1 MAGAF
6 NPADLTEEELGQL
19 RGLRK
24 RKMELM
30 DEIEHI
36 KNELRDVDAEL
47 ESLYYVDEGSRSRHK
62 LIFTGKKKFNQD
74 PMRGIEYLTDRGLL
88 SRQPSAVAQ
97 WLYKGEGL
105 SKTAIG
111 ELLGSHDPFCL
122 EVLDQ
127 FVLCHNFQ
135 NMFIVDALRAFLWS
149 FRLPGESQKID
160 RIMERFAQQYV
171 ATNEGV
177 FDNADTCFTIAYSC
191 IMLNT
196 LLHNPNVKDRPTF
209 ERYQNMNKELLDAG
223 SVNTAILAQIF
234 DSIRA
239 REFQIPCEDAARLDN
254 IFLHPDR
261 EGWLYKQSSS
271 QFISGPLSWKRRWFV
286 LSDSCLYYFDQT
298 GEKEPR
304 GIIPLQNVGV
314 RRVESAS
321 RPFMFEIFS
330 LSEDGR
336 IKACK
341 TEQTGKLVEGRHSV
355 YRICASGS
363 DDLNAWLE
371 AIAGAASISL
381 HDVRWQSGAIEEL
394 NAKIGI
400 GEEQQE
406 VAVQVYEEFDPF
418 EALNA
423 EGEHKCTAC
432 GWSLDEEDRDAVIG
446 HYRSQWHR
454 YNAKHMLKGRKPL
467 TEDEFEE
474 LGEEERK
481 ADELSSSSSDSDDSD
496 CEDVPLKLGS
506 SHVHFIHNNE
516 VFSMYKCLLRPG
528 ETSVSL
534 SMFARPLDCAI
545 FLLAGGHFA
554 AGVFKGDKMVSHK
567 AFHRYVV
574 RAKQG
579 GVQSANDNAKGP
591 ARSAGAAL
599 RRYNERALRED
610 IVKVMQDWA
619 ENLAATPL
627 VFIRCASYQKVIFH
641 EVDEGGFERKD
652 PRLRTIPFETKRPLI
667 DEVRRVWE
675 KLGSVTCHG
684 TLEEFMAER
693 SRRKQRMKNLV
704 KKKRV
709 DDHWNLDDV
718 KEKEKSP
725 SKEKKTDHLKPVV
738 PQEEKPKEVDRWPTL
753 DKNKR
758 RELYTMIK
766 GNNDEELA
774 ALVKEHSD
782 NDQNEVIDYLLS
794 FRLSDGST
802 FLHLAAK
809 NSCDK
814 IVKYLLEIGCDPCIK
829 NEDDMVAYALSPS
842 KLLKQVFIQF
852 RSENADRWNW
862 IRSHI
867 PEPVQMSEEQIAKLA
882 EKKKEKKQKQ
892 KEKAKIKK
900 EAEKKEAEELAA
912 RTAFLAMSDREK
924 RAAAAEARLAKLSG
938 GPRCVQCGVAYT
950 GSGFEYNELRFCS
963 PACVAL
969 HRRGLTSS

>member
-1 MAGAF
+1 MASTF

-88 SRQPSAVAQ
+88 SRQPAAIAQ

-127 FVLCHNFQ
+127 FVLCHTFQ
-135 NMFIVDALRAFLWS
+135 NMFIVDALRVFLWS

-177 FDNADTCFTIAYSC
+177 FDTADTCFTIAYSC

-209 ERYQNMNKELLDAG
+209 ERYQMMNKELLDAG
-223 SVNTAILAQIF
+223 SVNTALLAQIF
-234 DSIRA
+234 DSIRT
-239 REFQIPCEDAARLDN
+239 REFKIPCDDAARLDN
-254 IFLHPDR
+254 ILHPDR

-286 LSDSCLYYFDQT
+286 LSDSCLYYFEQT
-298 GEKEPR
+298 GDKEPR

-314 RRVESAS
+314 RRVENAS

-330 LSEDGR
+330 LNEDGR

-355 YRICASGS
+355 YRICASNS
-363 DDLNAWLE
+363 DDMNSWLE
-371 AIAGAASISL
+371 AIAGAASVSL
-381 HDVRWQSGAIEEL
+381 HDVRWQTGVIEDL
-394 NAKIGI
+394 NRKLGI
-400 GEEQQE
+400 CEEGRKYE
-406 VAVQVYEEFDPF
+406 EVYEEFDPF
-418 EALNA
+418 EALEA
-423 EGEHKCTAC
+423 EGEHKCTSC
-432 GWSLDEEDRDAVIG
+432 GWSLDDEDREAVIG

-454 YNAKHMLKGRKPL
+454 FNVKHVLKGHAPL

-481 ADELSSSSSDSDDSD
+481 GDESASSSSDSDSD
-496 CEDVPLKLGS
+496 DVADDIPLRLGS
-506 SHVHFIHNNE
+506 SHIHFVHNDE
-516 VFSMYKCLLRPG
+516 VFSMYRCLLRPG
-528 ETSVSL
+528 ETSISL

-554 AGVFKGDKMVSHK
+554 AGVFRDDKMVAHK

-579 GVQSANDNAKGP
+579 GAQSANDNAKGP

-599 RRYNERALRED
+599 RRYNERALGED
-610 IVKVMQDWA
+610 IMNVLKTWTD
-619 ENLAATPL
+619 LLSATPL
-627 VFIRCASYQKVIFH
+627 IFIRCASYQRVIFH
-641 EVDEGGFERKD
+641 EVDEGGFSRKD

-675 KLGSVTCHG
+675 RLSSVICQGSVDDF
-684 TLEEFMAER
+684 LAE
-693 SRRKQRMKNLV
+693 KQRKKQTKTLM
-704 KKKRV
+704 KKKRT
-709 DDHWNLDDV
+709 DEHRTNKDKNGS
-718 KEKEKSP
+718 KSP
-725 SKEKKTDHLKPVV
+725 PKEKKTDHVKALPPLKVKAM
-738 PQEEKPKEVDRWPTL
+738 EEDNWPNV
-753 DKNKR
+753 DKNAR
-758 RELYTMIK
+758 REIYGSIK
-766 GNNDEELA
+766 HDNLEFLT
-774 ALVKEHSD
+774 ALVSERSED
-782 NDQNEVIDYLLS
+782 ERREVTDYICS
-794 FRLSDGST
+794 FRLSNHGT

-809 NSCDK
+809 NNCDK
-814 IVKYLLEIGCDPCIK
+814 ILLYLLEIGCDPCVK
-829 NEDDMVAYALSPS
+829 NDEDMVAYSLSPN
-842 KLLKQVFIQF
+842 KEMKNVFIQF
-852 RSENADRWNW
+852 RTENPDRWDW
-862 IRSHI
+862 VRSHI
-867 PEPVQMSEEQIAKLA
+867 PEPMHMSEEQAAKLA
-882 EKKKEKKQKQ
+882 EKKKEKKLRQ
-892 KEKAKIKK
+892 KEKTKLKK

-912 RTAFLAMSDREK
+912 RAAFLAMSDREK
-924 RAAAAEARLAKLSG
+924 RAAAAEARLAKISG
-938 GPRCVQCGVAYT
+938 GTRCLQCGVAYE

-969 HRRGLTSS
+969 HRRGGSS